1 MSSSSEASS
10 ETSSETKS
18 SVKSP
23 KSTKSNEG
31 VKTTKSTSG
40 TKSPRRRRSKPKPK
54 RVDWSSVDWSLSNAD
69 IARNVG
75 LSRERVR
82 QVREEMGLEASP
94 SVTRTKLEA
103 EWRERLLEAGV
114 ETAHFAE
121 VVRRLGVEET
131 TARKWMKRLGMESP
145 SLYMDWDN
153 EERLGK
159 MSDVELAI
167 LLGVAQNTVC
177 QARTRRGIP
186 PFEGPR
192 RKYVKW
198 NPELNALLGTMTD
211 GKVAQATGASHLN
224 VFMRRKKLG
233 IAAYR
238 K

>member
-1 MSSSSEASS
+1 MSS
-10 ETSSETKS
+10 SSETKS
-18 SVKSP
+18 SAHASNEASSEA
-23 KSTKSNEG
+23 STKSADTNA
-31 VKTTKSTSG
+31 KG
-40 TKSPRRRRSKPKPK
+40 TRRGRGRPPK

-82 QVREEMGLEASP
+82 QVREEMGLEASRLA
-94 SVTRTKLEA
+94 TRAKLEA

-198 NPELNALLGTMTD
+198 NPEWNALLGTMTD

>member
-1 MSSSSEASS
+1 MSS
-10 ETSSETKS
+10 SSETKS
-18 SVKSP
+18 SAHASNEASSEA
-23 KSTKSNEG
+23 STKSADTNA
-31 VKTTKSTSG
+31 
-40 TKSPRRRRSKPKPK
+40 KSPRRRRSKPKPK

-198 NPELNALLGTMTD
+198 NPEWNALLGTMPD
-211 GKVAQATGASHLN
+211 AKVSQATGASHLN